1 MQVELSSGQIRL
13 ILKALEE
20 FQSGLSRLSEKRADE
35 IKRLM
40 DKLSNAK

>member
-1 MQVELSSGQIRL
+1 MQVEVSSAEIRL

-20 FQSGLSRLSEKRADE
+20 FESRVSRLSEKRIEE